1 MTVVKITDSMLAT
14 VGAYDATGVSRVRR
28 ILEAAGLTVELH
40 RHEIE
45 YIAKMREQA
54 RTSAAAVE
62 RLAAMGPMPEHT
74 CRMTFSTEG
83 AADIVEDAGDC
94 PFGCR
99 PGEVRR

>member
-1 MTVVKITDSMLAT
+1 MTAVKITDSMLAA
-14 VGAYDATGVSRVRR
+14 VGSYDATGVSRVRR

-54 RTSAAAVE
+54 RASTAAVE
-62 RLAAMGPMPEHT
+62 RLTAAGPMPDHD
-74 CRMTFSTEG
+74 CRTDE
-83 AADIVEDAGDC
+83 DNIVQDAGSC

-99 PGEVRR
+99 PLEPRR